1 MWIME
6 IEGELAIQIHTAGG
20 VVSEVDIQSSRPL
33 TAVRIFQGKPVPDV
47 LQTLPLLY
55 HVCGTAQAHAAVMA
69 CENAMKLDV
78 PASVSA
84 AREMLVWMETAR
96 EHGWRIL
103 LDWAAFLGE
112 QGDRAAIAGIQQSI
126 SELQQALFV
135 DGKGFQLNA
144 KLDLQLSRVESVL
157 QKLEDLLTTSIF
169 AIPVKQWLVMES
181 EEKFNAWLAE
191 HDTIAS
197 RFLARI
203 MNAASLRQSVPA
215 VSFLPEMGIE
225 QLNER
230 LVSDSAANF
239 IQQPDW
245 QGVICETGPLARQ
258 QAQPLIAS
266 LLAQYGNGVVPHMV
280 ARLVELASIPGILQ
294 QSLAQARS
302 GQLFNGEQSEFNQ
315 SAGVGIAQVEAAR
328 GRLVHRVE
336 LEQNVVQRYQILAPT
351 EWNFH
356 PAGTAATLLKQLPAN
371 NEADLR
377 QQAELVINSVDPC
390 VRYKVVIH

>member
-1 MWIME
+1 ME
-6 IEGELAIQIHTAGG
+6 IEGELAIQIHTAGN
-20 VVSEVDIQSSRPL
+20 VVNRVDIQSSRPL
-33 TAVRIFQGKPVPDV
+33 TAVRIFQGKQVTDV

-69 CENAMKLDV
+69 CEDAMKLQV
-78 PASVSA
+78 PASVCA
-84 AREMLVWMETAR
+84 ARKMLVSMETAR
-96 EHGWRIL
+96 EHSWRVL

-112 QGDRAAIAGIQQSI
+112 QGDRASIASIQQGI

-144 KLDLQLSRVESVL
+144 QLDLKLSKVESLL
-157 QKLEDLLTTSIF
+157 QKLEDLLTTTIF
-169 AIPVKQWLVMES
+169 AIPVKQWLALDN
-181 EEKFNAWLAE
+181 EEKFKTWLAGC
-191 HDTIAS
+191 DTVAS

-203 MNAASLRQSVPA
+203 LNTASKRQFMPA
-215 VSFLPEMGIE
+215 VSFLPEMDIE

-230 LVSDSAANF
+230 LMNDAVDSF

-258 QAQPLIAS
+258 QAQPLIES

-280 ARLVELASIPGILQ
+280 ARLVELASLPGILQ
-294 QSLAQARS
+294 QCLAQVRS
-302 GQLFNGEQSEFNQ
+302 GQSSNGEQSEFDYSEN
-315 SAGVGIAQVEAAR
+315 VGFGQVEAAR

-356 PAGTAATLLKQLPAN
+356 PAGAAATLLKQLPAN

-377 QQAELVINSVDPC
+377 QQAELVINSIDPC
-390 VRYKVVIH
+390 VRYKVVVH